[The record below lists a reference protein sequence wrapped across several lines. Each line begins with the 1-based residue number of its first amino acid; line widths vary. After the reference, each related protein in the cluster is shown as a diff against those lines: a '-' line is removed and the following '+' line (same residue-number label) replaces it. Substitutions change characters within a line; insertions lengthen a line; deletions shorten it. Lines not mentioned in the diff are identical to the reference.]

1 MRMSANLSLLLN
13 LILTLILGISAEAED
28 TIQLSPTVI
37 ISAFQNKVLSSP
49 QIRVGFFDSSF
60 EYSLSKGLL
69 PQNKSMCYIGRGAD
83 VCKILIRASL
93 KMKTDYARGAHD
105 RMDLLSCELS
115 SENNLTK
122 AKYQLIDDF
131 GGNWLV
137 AREIADCSR

>member
-1 MRMSANLSLLLN
+1 MNANSILLPV
-13 LILTLILGISAEAED
+13 LILTLSFGISTKAD
-28 TIQLSPTVI
+28 DSIQLSPTMI
-37 ISAFQNKVLSSP
+37 ISAVQNKDLSSP

-60 EYSLSKGLL
+60 DYSLSKGLL

-93 KMKTDYARGAHD
+93 KMKADYARGAHD
-105 RMDLLSCELS
+105 RLDLLSCELS

-137 AREIADCSR
+137 FREIADCSR